1 MGNNASRDQKV
12 EGKGERRKRKALST
26 AVNKVANNF
35 GTSSTTV
42 AAVLG
47 GPTPIG
53 HRVVLHDQATPLST
67 LTGLSIPRPS
77 AVSSKYNHSRG
88 SSLASDDM
96 SPLSTPSNNSPGS
109 LPRTFG
115 TETGSHG
122 SLVIGDEMGYLI
134 LEGKRPVDRRIPR
147 SEKLTNGSKL
157 MDAPA
162 ITSTIYDYQG
172 SKEVD
177 RQLRQ
182 HYLFKRIFNG
192 NYAVPLNNPTCILD
206 SGCGTGLWAHEM
218 SQEFPNASVVG
229 LDLTPPAKHHR
240 LQDRGLIYVQG
251 DVHNQL
257 ELMSN
262 AFDFVYQRDMATVIP
277 LGRWMQLIQEFY
289 RVLKP
294 GGWLQLVEYDLPFKC
309 PGPVLSLINDWF
321 EIASNKLDIS
331 PRYAA
336 NIKDYLRDACFQDIH
351 EQVYDIPIGE
361 WPNDPM
367 QKEFGFLYREQQKI
381 LFKSMKKWWLEEIH
395 VSSEDYDR
403 VCQEA
408 LNEFDEYHSF
418 SRWRVFTARKPL

>member
-147 SEKLTNGSKL
+147 SEKLTIGSKL

-182 HYLFKRIFNG
+182 VSYKGQGKEDQFL
-192 NYAVPLNNPTCILD
+192 VTTD
-206 SGCGTGLWAHEM
+206 SINTIVA
-218 SQEFPNASVVG
+218 
-229 LDLTPPAKHHR
+229 
-240 LQDRGLIYVQG
+240 
-251 DVHNQL
+251 
-257 ELMSN
+257 
-262 AFDFVYQRDMATVIP
+262 
-277 LGRWMQLIQEFY
+277 
-289 RVLKP
+289 
-294 GGWLQLVEYDLPFKC
+294 
-309 PGPVLSLINDWF
+309 LSLQ
-321 EIASNKLDIS
+321 
-331 PRYAA
+331 A
-336 NIKDYLRDACFQDIH
+336 NIQR
-351 EQVYDIPIGE
+351 
-361 WPNDPM
+361 
-367 QKEFGFLYREQQKI
+367 
-381 LFKSMKKWWLEEIH
+381 
-395 VSSEDYDR
+395 
-403 VCQEA
+403 
-408 LNEFDEYHSF
+408 
-418 SRWRVFTARKPL
+418 